1 MKKLC
6 TIILLPLLLAA
17 CAVSEF
23 ELPLSQTKNGTEE
36 ADSMGF
42 FELKLS
48 TVQTTR
54 STTINISPEDFLVT
68 IYKGSDL
75 VRPTTRLGNLDT
87 RLPAGYG
94 YTIQAESCSETEAEE
109 ADNGWGQ
116 KRFAGFS
123 ASFAVK
129 AGETTPVDVGCS
141 MANSGVL
148 LFLEE
153 LTLSY
158 FTSVQAVVK
167 SGDRTLTITQAENG
181 KIAFFNLPP
190 DGERTVT
197 YTITGT
203 AEGENEPIVV
213 EGTFTLEKA
222 KVSRIKMKYDLGVL
236 GLNIYVEKVTIED
249 AEAVIYDKDLKT
261 DEGKTDINATF
272 GGYTEGSKADIS
284 AYGQAPVSL
293 TATTPIDWSTSDN
306 QVAVYDYTEDS
317 KEAFAISDIG
327 GVQRLTG
334 NVTPKTRD
342 FLAAYPYS
350 QVADAL
356 SDGKVLFTLP
366 AEQRAT
372 AVAPGTKLT
381 SSNINYSVAKGQR
394 NYDGSLLSMTFQPV
408 CQMLQFQVPDYATGR
423 IKAIQLTTNTALAG
437 LLTVDCSGE
446 KPATSVTANGSNS
459 LTILPPSGSTFAA
472 GTYYILT
479 APVQFSG
486 FTMSFQCEGTGYTLS
501 STSTIGGEAGKV
513 YPLGYIDLVNS
524 ISVSDVG
531 HVYESGVLKGT
542 SFKVNIPIPTLN
554 WTVTTKNA
562 SGTTVRSYN
571 GNSDFNS
578 TFSDASWPYLPNGDY
593 TVDYSYT
600 TSNGKAMNGQLS
612 FSTTKPNNF
621 TVTTTAYTSYSYYKG
636 DEVVS
641 KNIASANA
649 CANNTIYAPTVTI
662 SGISNA
668 ILNNSNYT
676 FTINRT
682 GFSSNQKSAN
692 NGVYVYNDFTQ
703 TEWKAYEL
711 SSSVTFDGVTINSN
725 KKTVHLTGLPYSV
738 APPKNSGDHAW
749 SVSGTGGAK
758 VDFQNNYVIV
768 GASGTIQAWEDLPAI
783 QSPDFYIPVDIN
795 VNIGSTGTIYAHQV
809 WPVTYDCELTMYLA
823 DTKIKSQKSSN
834 TSGDNYS
841 FSVSDKT
848 LTNSAKK
855 VRFSTDGRTRLSGY
869 AYVKTVSVTYR

>member
-1 MKKLC
+1 
-6 TIILLPLLLAA
+6 
-17 CAVSEF
+17 
-23 ELPLSQTKNGTEE
+23 
-36 ADSMGF
+36 MGF
-42 FELKLS
+42 FELNLS

-54 STTINISPEDFLVT
+54 STTTYLSPEDFLVT
-68 IYKGSDL
+68 ILKGSDTI
-75 VRPTTRLGNLDT
+75 RHTTRMGDLDT

-94 YTIQAESCSETEAEE
+94 YTIHAESCSETEAET

-123 ASFAVK
+123 ASFAIK
-129 AGETTPVDVGCS
+129 AGATTQVDVGCS
-141 MANSGVL
+141 MANSGVQ

-203 AEGENEPIVV
+203 VEGEDEPIVS
-213 EGTFTLEKA
+213 EGTFTLDKA
-222 KVSRIKMKYDLGVL
+222 IVSRIKMNYDLGVL
-236 GLNIYVEKVTIED
+236 GLSIYVEKVTIED
-249 AEAVIYDKDLKT
+249 AEVIIYDKDLKT
-261 DEGKTDINATF
+261 DEGKTDINAAF

-284 AYGQAPVSL
+284 AYGQTPVSL
-293 TATTPIDWSTSDN
+293 TTTTPIDWSTGDN
-306 QVAVYDYTEDS
+306 QVAVYDYTKEN
-317 KEAFAISDIG
+317 KEAFAVSDIDG
-327 GVQRLTG
+327 TQRLTG

-394 NYDGSLLSMTFQPV
+394 NYDGSLLNMTFQPV

-423 IKAIQLTTNTALAG
+423 IKAIQLTTNTAATG
-437 LLTVDCSGE
+437 QLTVDCSGE
-446 KPATSVTANGSNS
+446 KPATSITANGSNS
-459 LTILPPSGSTFAA
+459 LTIMPPSGTTFAA

-501 STSTIGGEAGKV
+501 STSTIGGKAGKV
-513 YPLGYIDLVNS
+513 YPLGYIDLVNCV
-524 ISVSDVG
+524 SVSDVG

-554 WTVTTKNA
+554 WTATTKNA
-562 SGTTVRSYN
+562 SYTTVRSYN
-571 GNSDFNS
+571 GTSDFIS
-578 TFSDASWPYLPNGDY
+578 TFSDASWPYLPNGTY

-600 TSNGKAMNGQLS
+600 TSNGKPMSGQLS

-621 TVTTTAYTSYSYYKG
+621 TVTTTAYTSYSYYIG
-636 DEVVS
+636 DVVS
-641 KNIASANA
+641 KNITSANA

-668 ILNNSNYT
+668 ILNNNNYT

-682 GFSSNQKSAN
+682 GFSSNQKSAKD
-692 NGVYVYNDFTQ
+692 GVYVYNDFTQ

-749 SVSGTGGAK
+749 SVTGGSNK
-758 VDFQNNYVIV
+758 VNFTESYVSM
-768 GASGTIQAWEDLPAI
+768 GDGGTAWDNKDPAI
-783 QSPDFYIPVDIN
+783 QSPSFYVPANIN
-795 VNIGSTGTIYAHQV
+795 VNIGSTGTIYTRNV
-809 WPVTYDCELTMYLA
+809 LFDYTCTLTMYLA
-823 DTKIKSQKSSN
+823 GNSIWSQKSSS
-834 TSGDNYS
+834 TSGNNYTAN
-841 FSVSDKT
+841 VTDKT
-848 LTNSAKK
+848 LTTSNNYI
-855 VRFSTDGRTRLSGY
+855 RLSTDTRTELSGY
-869 AYVKTVSVTYR
+869 AHIKTVSVTYR

>member
-17 CAVSEF
+17 CAISEF
-23 ELPLSQTKNGTEE
+23 DLPLSQTKNGTEE

-42 FELKLS
+42 FELNLS

-54 STTINISPEDFLVT
+54 STTTYLSPEDFLVT

-75 VRPTTRLGNLDT
+75 VRPTTRLGDLDT

-94 YTIQAESCSETEAEE
+94 YTIQAESCSETEAET

-284 AYGQAPVSL
+284 TYGQASVSL

-306 QVAVYDYTEDS
+306 QVAVYDYTKDS

-366 AEQRAT
+366 AEQRA
-372 AVAPGTKLT
+372 ASVAPGTKLT

-437 LLTVDCSGE
+437 QLTVDCSGE
-446 KPATSVTANGSNS
+446 KPATSITANGSNS

-486 FTMSFQCEGTGYTLS
+486 FTMSFQCEGTGYTLT

-513 YPLGYIDLVNS
+513 YPLGYIDLVNIPTAS
-524 ISVSDVG
+524 TKCEYPNNIL
-531 HVYESGVLKGT
+531 EGT
-542 SFKVNIPIPTLN
+542 SMILSNAPVPAKTWSVVVKKGGTSVR
-554 WTVTTKNA
+554 TV
-562 SGTTVRSYN
+562 SGTNNLSSPETDS
-571 GNSDFNS
+571 
-578 TFSDASWPYLPNGDY
+578 SWPYLPKGSY
-593 TVDYSYT
+593 TVEYSYT
-600 TSNGKAMNGQLS
+600 TSNDK
-612 FSTTKPNNF
+612 
-621 TVTTTAYTSYSYYKG
+621 
-636 DEVVS
+636 
-641 KNIASANA
+641 
-649 CANNTIYAPTVTI
+649 TI
-662 SGISNA
+662 SGNHIDFTITENPKLSLTVGGYSAHTQYEAGNVDA
-668 ILNNSNYT
+668 ANGCDRKTVYNPSAKLNVAEKLFTNSNYSGLGSYSRTFNNGTAQEETATTNAPSWANYTNVAVSANLYRLSVTATFDGATATAYKDFRITGLPVKYEPPTKSDWTGHSKVSFEDSYVQLGHNAGIGSNPHYITCDDFCIPSGTKITLTYDFMLHLDAAAVTNT
-676 FTINRT
+676 FTI
-682 GFSSNQKSAN
+682 SAGDN
-692 NGVYVYNDFTQ
+692 KFFEETQ
-703 TEWKAYEL
+703 TGSL
-711 SSSVTFDGVTINSN
+711 FSGVQTNNRSGSKTI
-725 KKTVHLTGLPYSV
+725 T
-738 APPKNSGDHAW
+738 
-749 SVSGTGGAK
+749 
-758 VDFQNNYVIV
+758 
-768 GASGTIQAWEDLPAI
+768 
-783 QSPDFYIPVDIN
+783 
-795 VNIGSTGTIYAHQV
+795 
-809 WPVTYDCELTMYLA
+809 
-823 DTKIKSQKSSN
+823 
-834 TSGDNYS
+834 
-841 FSVSDKT
+841 
-848 LTNSAKK
+848 
-855 VRFSTDGRTRLSGY
+855 LSGQ
-869 AYVKTVSVTYR
+869 VTQMRCNQSYGLGQTYTNIKKLDYKYSK